1 MPPCH
6 LLSIYLYCNVGH
18 RARVNAPVSD
28 DQAAAAALIRPLADR
43 RHSGAPTCSVGS
55 EGALTPRQGVLEGVE
70 EVPHDPGHDGVVVHA
85 HQERRQP

>member
-1 MPPCH
+1 MLPFIF
-6 LLSIYLYCNVGH
+6 SYIEMRDTSAV
-18 RARVNAPVSD
+18 RVDVALSD
-28 DQAAAAALIRPLADR
+28 DHAAALIRLLVDR
-43 RHSGAPTCSVGS
+43 HHRGAPTCSVGS